1 MKKSRM
7 MASHTVDDLLSS
19 RSIMRLPS
27 STFTISEVT
36 TSHADRSST
45 HPEMR
50 SMRTST
56 TTGDTSVL
64 GERSSD
70 SSVGCSFSKSGISAA
85 CVRSLRIHIH

>member
-19 RSIMRLPS
+19 RSIIRLPS

-70 SSVGCSFSKSGISAA
+70 SSVCCSFSKSGISAA